1 MITPDELRQFALSL
15 PEAEEKPH
23 FERTSFR
30 VRNKIFATLSEDET
44 EAVLKLTIEEQT
56 ALVAAEPETFFLV
69 GWNSQGWMG
78 VRLGQVEAE
87 EMRQLLISS
96 WRNIAPK
103 RVVKSFDEN
112 EIPS

>member
-1 MITPDELRQFALSL
+1 MITSTQLRQFALSL

-56 ALVAAEPETFFLV
+56 ALVTADPDTFFLV
-69 GWNSQGWMG
+69 GWNQQGWIG
-78 VRLGQVEAE
+78 VRLATVDTE
-87 EMRQLLISS
+87 EMRQLLITA
-96 WRNIAPK
+96 WKNVAPK
-103 RVVKSFDEN
+103 RTVMGFEKRK
-112 EIPS
+112 